1 MMKFMPIVQLM
12 FLLVSTSVLA
22 QQAEPSVMAKFLI
35 EAGVEY
41 GGDEIA
47 RVFFTNGE
55 DQVMRAGQG
64 GYLAVGGQLE
74 FAQVKPLMLRTS
86 IGIKFNT
93 TAADNANIR
102 LTRLPF
108 VAMSF
113 WKINDDFRFGAGITS
128 HLGVKFYG
136 DDFLPDADFKST
148 LGPRFELGYKWIA
161 LTYSA
166 LNYNT
171 EAGASFSA
179 HSIGA
184 AVSFTIPDKK

>member
-1 MMKFMPIVQLM
+1 MKFIPAVP
-12 FLLVSTSVLA
+12 LLLLLASTSVCA
-22 QQAEPSVMAKFLI
+22 QQAAPSLRAKFLI

-41 GGDEIA
+41 GGDEVA

-64 GYLAVGGQLE
+64 GFLAVGGQLE
-74 FAQVKPLMLRTS
+74 FAQLKSLMLRTS

-108 VAMSF
+108 VVMPH
-113 WKINDDFRFGAGITS
+113 WKMNEDFRLGVGITS
-128 HLGVKFYG
+128 HLGVKFNG
-136 DDFLPDADFKST
+136 DDFLPDVDFKST
-148 LGPRFELGYKWIA
+148 LGPRFELGYRWIA
-161 LTYSA
+161 LTYTA
-166 LNYNT
+166 IHYNT

-179 HSIGA
+179 GSIGA
-184 AVSFTIPDKK
+184 SVSFTVPDKK